1 MKILAKA
8 LQEGAYCM
16 PGMASVIVLASPLTI
31 NRNEIDHAMGVF
43 DKALS
48 IADAETVQ

>member
-8 LQEGAYCM
+8 LQEGVYCM
-16 PGMASVIVLASPLTI
+16 LGMASVIMLASPLTI

-43 DKALS
+43 DQVLS